1 MPSPPRSFSVS
12 SAGLFNQCPRRW
24 RFRYVEKRSD
34 PPGEAALL
42 GTFVH
47 RVLELL
53 CAEPAGGRT
62 TDRARELAA
71 TAWPETRDD
80 GNFIALALDDDAQR
94 QFRWRGWTAIENLWE
109 FEDPAQVE
117 VEATEAKVSATV
129 GGVPFFGI
137 IDRLDNTADGLV
149 VTDYKTGKAPRPG
162 DVPEKL
168 DQVLL
173 YAAAVEDHR
182 GERPSRGRLYFLGN
196 SIVETP
202 VTEDGLE
209 AAVGRFVE
217 TWDGV
222 GKACSSDQFEA
233 RVGPLCGWCA
243 YVADCEEGTAEVQVR
258 VSRGRMRPDA
268 PARTL
273 LGL

>member
-12 SAGLFNQCPRRW
+12 SAGLWKQCPRRW
-24 RFRYVEKRSD
+24 RFRYVEKRAD

-53 CAEPAGGRT
+53 CAEPAGDRT

-71 TAWPETRDD
+71 SAWPETRDD
-80 GNFIALALDDDAQR
+80 ADFITLALDDEAQR
-94 QFRWRGWTAIENLWE
+94 QFRWRGWTAIEKLWE
-109 FEDPAQVE
+109 FEDPAQVN
-117 VEATEAKVSATV
+117 VAATEARVSATV

-137 IDRLDNTADGLV
+137 IDRLDAAPDGLV
-149 VTDYKTGKAPRPG
+149 VTDYKTGKSPRPG

-173 YAAAVEDHR
+173 YAAAVEDDR

-196 SIVETP
+196 HIVETP
-202 VTEDGLE
+202 VTEDGLG
-209 AAVGRFVE
+209 AAAARFADA
-217 TWDGV
+217 WDGV
-222 GKACSSDQFEA
+222 CRACASDQFEA
-233 RVGPLCGWCA
+233 RVGPLCGWCP
-243 YVADCEEGTAEVQVR
+243 YVSDCSEGTAEAHQR
-258 VSRGRMRPDA
+258 VSRGRMRADA